1 LGRVVDFVA
10 VLLKVPQEVS
20 GTQAV
25 STRLIA
31 LLVRLRSCWDCT
43 GLRPDV
49 ACWLVA
55 GTLSRVGHRL
65 TCGCYSCIRFL
76 LVMCSSGVI
85 GVLVLYAL
93 LFRLPGLRRYVRRDH
108 QDLTI
113 WDLKHLSWIVRE
125 MVVRVI

>member
-1 LGRVVDFVA
+1 
-10 VLLKVPQEVS
+10 
-20 GTQAV
+20 
-25 STRLIA
+25 
-31 LLVRLRSCWDCT
+31 
-43 GLRPDV
+43 
-49 ACWLVA
+49 
-55 GTLSRVGHRL
+55 
-65 TCGCYSCIRFL
+65 
-76 LVMCSSGVI
+76 MCSSGVI